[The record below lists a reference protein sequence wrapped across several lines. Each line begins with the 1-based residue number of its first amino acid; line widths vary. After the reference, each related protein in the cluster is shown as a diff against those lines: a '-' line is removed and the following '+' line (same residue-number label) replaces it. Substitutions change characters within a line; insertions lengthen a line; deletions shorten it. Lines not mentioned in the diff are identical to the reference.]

1 MVMQM
6 ALRFGFLLFC
16 LGLAGCFPEAE
27 SRLEEQK
34 NPYFVTGK
42 SRVTARDYKGAIEA
56 FEKAIESNPRSALA
70 HFELGLLYEQHE
82 ADYAAAIYHYNQAI
96 KLRPNGAHP
105 ADNARVRLPGCRQE
119 MVKTDLLA
127 TVNPSALRESERLRG
142 ENLQLRKQVDSLNET
157 IKDLHQQLASRAPAP
172 TLNPAGTP
180 IQAGSAAPRPLADTT
195 RGREA
200 NLPPGRGLTP
210 LPPRNT
216 VNPAPSFRIH
226 TVKSGDTLASIAR
239 RYNVHLDSLLA
250 ANPRV
255 EPTRISPGQTIQ
267 IPAS

>member
-1 MVMQM
+1 MVMRM
-6 ALRFGFLLFC
+6 AWRCSFLFFC

-27 SRLEEQK
+27 TRVEEQK
-34 NPYFVTGK
+34 NPYFITGK

-56 FEKAIESNPRSALA
+56 FEKALEINPRSALA
-70 HFELGLLYEQHE
+70 HFELGLLYEQQE

-142 ENLQLRKQVDSLNET
+142 ENLQLRKQADSLNET
-157 IKDLHQQLASRAPAP
+157 IKELRQQLASRAPAAIPNP
-172 TLNPAGTP
+172 TRVQSQGATP
-180 IQAGSAAPRPLADTT
+180 APRPLADKG
-195 RGREA
+195 RGPEA

-210 LPPRNT
+210 LPPRNA
-216 VNPAPSFRIH
+216 VQAAPLIRTH

-239 RYNVHLDSLLA
+239 RYNVHLDALLA

-255 EPTRISPGQTIQ
+255 EPTRINPGQTIT